1 MKKVVSLATF
11 CCMVLNLGIVSDAE
25 AARNYNQLRLETL
38 EKDPSVQEYFE
49 AREDPNLREYFEIIK
64 KPSVREYFQRR
75 KAPKVKEYLE
85 LKKKTWKNSRD
96 NEQSSNVIGKRSNT
110 ESDYENGSDNSISNN
125 SSRKRRRSQSTQNYN
140 GDSDSGYESNINT
153 YNTDS
158 ENGSTSSGQ
167 TSKNNRKRRKI
178 NRNQS
183 NQPNMMDQNNVTNE
197 SQNSVQTSNTRK
209 KRRKKNRN
217 QSNRVNMMNQND
229 QTDTMNGSQNSVQT
243 SNTRKKRRKKNRN
256 QSNRINMMNQM
267 RQIDSN
273 NEFVLNEP
281 IIDDTKIK
289 KSSIVV
295 EKNIKLAS
303 NNESKNIEKKI
314 SPIESYPSE
323 KEKVFAQ
330 TNSVKETKLI
340 ANLDDSKKEIKEKLL
355 QVNNRRKTY
364 NLIRTPDRKLKN
376 NFQVSKFREELDY
389 YRKLYSANLK
399 KA

>member
-1 MKKVVSLATF
+1 
-11 CCMVLNLGIVSDAE
+11 
-25 AARNYNQLRLETL
+25 
-38 EKDPSVQEYFE
+38 
-49 AREDPNLREYFEIIK
+49 
-64 KPSVREYFQRR
+64 
-75 KAPKVKEYLE
+75 
-85 LKKKTWKNSRD
+85 
-96 NEQSSNVIGKRSNT
+96 
-110 ESDYENGSDNSISNN
+110 
-125 SSRKRRRSQSTQNYN
+125 
-140 GDSDSGYESNINT
+140 
-153 YNTDS
+153 
-158 ENGSTSSGQ
+158 
-167 TSKNNRKRRKI
+167 
-178 NRNQS
+178 
-183 NQPNMMDQNNVTNE
+183 
-197 SQNSVQTSNTRK
+197 
-209 KRRKKNRN
+209 
-217 QSNRVNMMNQND
+217 MNQND